1 MHRKDG
7 EMTEQ
12 EKQEIIAEVEKS
24 VMYKVKDKII
34 KEDTQKTLKVPREKW
49 YGERFS
55 HRRESTMVQAFDSP
69 YMAWDAWEHIRR
81 LTCLVCGTRY
91 VRQLE
96 GNPNA
101 ERVCEEICQKI
112 YDLRMEISKN
122 ESSTD

>member
-1 MHRKDG
+1 
-7 EMTEQ
+7 MTEQ

-24 VMYKVKDKII
+24 VMCKVKDKII

-55 HRRESTMVQAFDSP
+55 HRRESVMVQAFDSP

-81 LTCLVCGTRY
+81 LTCLVCGSRY

-96 GNPNA
+96 GDPNA
-101 ERVCEEICQKI
+101 EKVCEEICQKI
-112 YDLRMEISKN
+112 YDLRMEITKN
-122 ESSTD
+122 ESGAE